1 MGLSVA
7 TLALAKKYTDE
18 QIDNVSSSIP
28 PDWNQNDENALDYI
42 KNRPFYE
49 TYDWVEILNNPT
61 INSLSGML
69 HVINSCPTLLENK
82 IYKVI
87 FNNEEYVCTGKQT
100 DGDIYIGA
108 IMDFSAGTFIE
119 GEDEEIPFNLL
130 NNGTTGL
137 LSVRGDLPT
146 NFIIY
151 EQQTVV
157 YKLDRKYIDY
167 PIASDEDVLNA
178 LIEIDA
184 LSVVTDNDNAIF
196 VDENNNILMW

>member
-1 MGLSVA
+1 MGLSVV

-157 YKLDRKYIDY
+157 HKLDRKYIDY

>member
-1 MGLSVA
+1 MGLSVV

-28 PDWNQNDENALDYI
+28 PDWSQNDENALDYI